1 MAQHVLIAFPDFR
14 KLFIGRLISCV
25 GDKFF
30 TIAIAWWVLITFPE
44 NGKMKLSLLMAF
56 NVVPVIIFG
65 PMMGTLTDRWNK
77 KHAMIVADIV
87 RGVLLF
93 ILAYMMFSNT
103 INMPII
109 YIISFLLAMMGPL
122 FDTATQSSISILTN
136 PKNTP
141 AAVSMNS
148 SVTQVAAVVGAL
160 IGGVLIHWTGV
171 TGAILF
177 NACAYM
183 LSLVFII
190 AIKTPLISIAKRESF
205 IKQFKEGFQYL
216 LKHPAIYSLL
226 LSFAALNLFFAP
238 ITLFIPIMTKEVLLA
253 EANVLAILE
262 ASLAGGAVLLTVYL
276 SFVNNTTS
284 VYAKLG
290 LSSIIMGLSLIGI
303 ALTSSLILIMIFLF
317 IIGMALAYTNA
328 TSMALFQSEV
338 PQAIKG
344 RFFAVLF
351 TVAFAVMPF
360 SYMMIGVVLQH
371 ISVQMAIGICGLA
384 VAILAGVLVIIPR
397 IQIQKP
403 ILNEEL
409 FTINKKA

>member
-1 MAQHVLIAFPDFR
+1 MSNHVLIAFPDFR

-44 NGKMKLSLLMAF
+44 DGKIKLSMLMAF
-56 NVVPVIIFG
+56 NVVPVIILG

-77 KHAMIVADIV
+77 KHALITANIV
-87 RGVLLF
+87 RGSLLF
-93 ILAYMMFSNT
+93 FLTYMMYSGV
-103 INMPII
+103 INMPIL
-109 YIISFLLAMMGPL
+109 YLISFFLAMMAPL
-122 FDTATQSSISILTN
+122 FDTATQSSISLLTDV
-136 PKNTP
+136 KSTP

-160 IGGVLIHWTGV
+160 IGSVLIHWVGV

-177 NACAYM
+177 NACAYVV
-183 LSLVFII
+183 SLMFILG
-190 AIKTPLISIAKRESF
+190 IKTPLTSITLREAF
-205 IKQFKEGFQYL
+205 IKQFKEGFKYL
-216 LKHPAIYSLL
+216 VKNPPIYSLL
-226 LSFAALNLFFAP
+226 ISFAALNLFFAP

-253 EANVLAILE
+253 GASTLALLE
-262 ASLAGGAVLLTVYL
+262 AALATGAVLLTVYL

-284 VYAKLG
+284 IYAKLG
-290 LSSIIMGLSLIGI
+290 ISSVIMGLSLIGI
-303 ALTSSLILIMIFLF
+303 SLTTNLAFIMLFLF

-328 TSMALFQSEV
+328 TSMTLFQHEV

-360 SYMMIGVVLQH
+360 SYMMVGIILQY
-371 ISVQMAIGICGLA
+371 ISVQMAISICGVA
-384 VAILAGVLVIIPR
+384 VALLAGVLVLIPR
-397 IQIQKP
+397 IEVPKEDV
-403 ILNEEL
+403 LVTEKL
-409 FTINKKA
+409 

>member
-1 MAQHVLIAFPDFR
+1 MANHVLIAFPDFR
-14 KLFIGRLISCV
+14 NLFIGRLISCV

-44 NGKMKLSLLMAF
+44 DGKIKLSLLMAF

-77 KHAMIVADIV
+77 KHAMIAADIV
-87 RGVLLF
+87 RGLLLF
-93 ILAYMMFSNT
+93 LMAYMMYSGF

-109 YIISFLLAMMGPL
+109 YMISFLLALMGPL
-122 FDTATQSSISILTN
+122 FDTATQSSISLLTDA
-136 PKNTP
+136 KNTP

-160 IGGVLIHWTGV
+160 VGSILIHWIGV

-177 NACAYM
+177 NACAYVV
-183 LSLVFII
+183 SLFFIF
-190 AIKTPLISIAKRESF
+190 AIRTSLKSITQREPF
-205 IKQFKEGFQYL
+205 VQQFKEGFNYL
-216 LKHPAIYSLL
+216 VKHPPIYSLL

-238 ITLFIPIMTKEVLLA
+238 ITLFIPIMTKDVLQA
-253 EANVLAILE
+253 GASVLALLE
-262 ASLAGGAVLLTVYL
+262 AALASGAVLLTVYL
-276 SFVNNTTS
+276 SFVSNTKS
-284 VYAKLG
+284 IYEKLG
-290 LSSIIMGLSLIGI
+290 VSSVIMGLSLVGI
-303 ALTSSLILIMIFLF
+303 AMTSNLAFIMLFLF

-328 TSMALFQSEV
+328 TSMTLFQHEV

-360 SYMMIGVVLQH
+360 SYMIVGIILQH
-371 ISVQMAIGICGLA
+371 ISVQIAIAICGVG
-384 VAILAGVLVIIPR
+384 VALLAGILVLIPR
-397 IQIQKP
+397 IEVQ
-403 ILNEEL
+403 NEDL
-409 FTINKKA
+409 LVTKKF

>member
-1 MAQHVLIAFPDFR
+1 MSQHVLIAFPDFR

-30 TIAIAWWVLITFPE
+30 TIAIAWWVLITFPDD
-44 NGKMKLSLLMAF
+44 GKMKLALLMAF
-56 NVVPVIIFG
+56 NVVPVVIFG

-77 KHAMIVADIV
+77 KHAMIAADVV

-93 ILAYMMFSNT
+93 LLAYMMYSDN

-109 YIISFLLAMMGPL
+109 YLISFLLAMMGPL
-122 FDTATQSSISILTN
+122 FDTATQSSISILTDA
-136 PKNTP
+136 KNTP

-160 IGGVLIHWTGV
+160 IGGALIHWSGV

-183 LSLVFII
+183 LSLVFIFG
-190 AIKTPLISIAKRESF
+190 IKTPLISTAQRESF

-216 LKHPAIYSLL
+216 VKYPAIYSLL
-226 LSFAALNLFFAP
+226 ISFAALNLFFAP
-238 ITLFIPIMTKEVLLA
+238 ITLFIPIMTRDVLMA
-253 EANVLAILE
+253 EANVLAMLE
-262 ASLAGGAVLLTVYL
+262 ASLAGGAVLLTIYL
-276 SFVNNTTS
+276 SFVNNTKS
-284 VYAKLG
+284 IYSKLG
-290 LSSIIMGLSLIGI
+290 ISSVIMGLSLIGI
-303 ALTSSLILIMIFLF
+303 AMTTSLVLIMLYLF

-328 TSMALFQSEV
+328 TSMALFQKEV
-338 PQAIKG
+338 PQSIKG

-360 SYMMIGVVLQH
+360 SYMLVGIVLQH
-371 ISVQMAIGICGLA
+371 ISVQMAIGICGVA
-384 VAILAGVLVIIPR
+384 VAILAGVLVLIPR
-397 IQIQKP
+397 IDIQNNIEDITPSK
-403 ILNEEL
+403 E
-409 FTINKKA
+409 T

>member
-1 MAQHVLIAFPDFR
+1 MSQHVLIAFPDFR

-30 TIAIAWWVLITFPE
+30 TIAIAWWVLITFPDD
-44 NGKMKLSLLMAF
+44 GKMKLALLMAF
-56 NVVPVIIFG
+56 NVVPVVIFG

-77 KHAMIVADIV
+77 KHAMIAADVV

-93 ILAYMMFSNT
+93 LLAYMMYSDN

-109 YIISFLLAMMGPL
+109 YLISFLLAMMGPL
-122 FDTATQSSISILTN
+122 FDTATQSSISILTDA
-136 PKNTP
+136 KNTP

-160 IGGVLIHWTGV
+160 IGGALIHWSGV

-183 LSLVFII
+183 LSLVFIFG
-190 AIKTPLISIAKRESF
+190 IKTPLISTAQRESF

-216 LKHPAIYSLL
+216 VKYPAIYSLL
-226 LSFAALNLFFAP
+226 ISFAALNLFFAP
-238 ITLFIPIMTKEVLLA
+238 ITLFIPIMTRDVLMA
-253 EANVLAILE
+253 EANVLAMLE
-262 ASLAGGAVLLTVYL
+262 ASLAGGAVLLTIYL
-276 SFVNNTTS
+276 SFVNNTKS
-284 VYAKLG
+284 IYPKLG
-290 LSSIIMGLSLIGI
+290 ISSVIMGISLIGI
-303 ALTSSLILIMIFLF
+303 AMTTSLVLIMLYLF

-328 TSMALFQSEV
+328 TSMALFQKEV

-360 SYMMIGVVLQH
+360 SYMLVGIVLQH
-371 ISVQMAIGICGLA
+371 ISVQMAIGICGVA
-384 VAILAGVLVIIPR
+384 VAILAGVLVLIPR
-397 IQIQKP
+397 IEIQNNIADITPSK
-403 ILNEEL
+403 E
-409 FTINKKA
+409 T